1 MSPEEMEARP
11 VRFIFPGD
19 MVHEGI
25 GTFAE
30 WIGLVI
36 DVDQRTGIAKILK
49 CGEIIERSD
58 YGAWN
63 VI

>member
-11 VRFIFPGD
+11 VRFIFAGD
-19 MVHEGI
+19 MVHECI

-49 CGEIIERSD
+49 RGEIIERSD
-58 YGAWN
+58 YGRWN

>member
-11 VRFIFPGD
+11 VRFIFAGD
-19 MVHEGI
+19 MVHENI
-25 GTFAE
+25 GTFGE

-36 DVDQRTGIAKILK
+36 DVDKRTGIAKILTR
-49 CGEIIERSD
+49 GEIIERSD
-58 YGAWN
+58 YGRWN